1 MSADIFAGKSKAEI
15 AAIIEAGKAALKAG
29 IQPSHP
35 LVRDI
40 VEIVNDIVK
49 QEGVTAEKVLAAVKA
64 AIGGKTGSTGGTKKK
79 SFRDVMSAAIKEEDE
94 TVKHGPKVST
104 EEIEKDFIARFGQ
117 EKYEALKA
125 EYPPSPSAKYKK

>member
-117 EKYEALKA
+117 EKYEALRA

>member
-49 QEGVTAEKVLAAVKA
+49 QEGVTADKVLAAVKA
-64 AIGGKTGSTGGTKKK
+64 ALGGKTGSTGAKKP
-79 SFRDVMSAAIKEEDE
+79 SAINE
-94 TVKHGPKVST
+94 
-104 EEIEKDFIARFGQ
+104 AR
-117 EKYEALKA
+117 KALKA
-125 EYPPSPSAKYKK
+125 KGVAPFPVGGEGNAAAIAKYNEVFGAGSYDKLLEEYPPSPSAKYKK

>member
-15 AAIIEAGKAALKAG
+15 VAILEAGKAALKAG
-29 IQPSHP
+29 VQPSHP
-35 LVRDI
+35 LVKDI
-40 VEIVNDIVK
+40 VEIVNDLAK
-49 QEGVTAEKVLAAVKA
+49 QEGVSTDKVLAAVKA
-64 AIGGKTGSTGGTKKK
+64 ALLGKAGSTGGTRKK
-79 SFRDVMSAAIKEEDE
+79 SFRNAMSDAIKAEDD
-94 TVKHGPKVST
+94 TVKHGPKVGT